1 MLDIMQVLLSSEEKL
16 PKREDRFS
24 IVGEDDG
31 KGNIILH
38 KYYLYNPKR
47 KSKPIIIPVKDFWGT
62 AGSFVGGVY
71 RAQYLPKKEGQENEK
86 ETLRKLRRF
95 QRYLRLE
102 KKSTTENNKT
112 NKTKKASA
120 AKTKKSCSS
129 KTTAK
134 KIPQQKLKKQ

>member
-38 KYYLYNPKR
+38 KYYLYNPTR
-47 KSKPIIIPVKDFWGT
+47 KSKPIVIPVKDFWGT

-71 RAQYLPKKEGQENEK
+71 RAQYLSKKEGQEDEK

-112 NKTKKASA
+112 NKTKKSSSSKITAKKANA
-120 AKTKKSCSS
+120 AKTKK
-129 KTTAK
+129 TIK
-134 KIPQQKLKKQ
+134 KK

>member
-31 KGNIILH
+31 KGNIILR
-38 KYYLYNPKR
+38 KYYLYNPTR
-47 KSKPIIIPVKDFWGT
+47 KSKPIVIPVKDFWGT

-95 QRYLRLE
+95 QRYLRME
-102 KKSTTENNKT
+102 KKATSENKKT
-112 NKTKKASA
+112 NKVKKSCPSKSTAKKNTTT
-120 AKTKKSCSS
+120 KTKKVI
-129 KTTAK
+129 K
-134 KIPQQKLKKQ
+134 KK

>member
-31 KGNIILH
+31 KGNIILR
-38 KYYLYNPKR
+38 KYYLYNPTR
-47 KSKPIIIPVKDFWGT
+47 KSKPIVIPVKDFWGT

-95 QRYLRLE
+95 QRYLRME
-102 KKSTTENNKT
+102 KKATSENKKINKVKKSCPSKSTAKKNTT
-112 NKTKKASA
+112 TKTKKVI
-120 AKTKKSCSS
+120 KK
-129 KTTAK
+129 K
-134 KIPQQKLKKQ
+134 